1 MASGVP
7 MSLPL
12 RRSVSSPC
20 LVDQSR
26 DTFAEIEMPSET
38 TIIDSGP
45 LMSTPPVMPSKKTLR
60 INPVS
65 SKSRPRSHHASTK
78 SFSLRSGPF
87 AKTDFFSL
95 QRAVPNELTS
105 DKRRSCSMGDDLH
118 LGSQQQQV
126 VGVIQPIAATMAPE
140 ILSWTFRHLMDRKSI
155 LNCGLVCRRWYGP
168 AREELAHLLRDMPYN
183 GQGLIQAIRTRFV
196 SETLSTLSVFVF
208 DKLLWNLAEVYYYSN
223 PDTKAIFAPQ
233 YPPDMLYHLFWTFL
247 FVDQEFRNPRT
258 KSKVNS
264 AYYIRLL
271 QGEGC
276 GYPKQHFHKKV
287 FKNIFNDIRAKP
299 LLPSPHLIQSL
310 QALGDGH
317 GGLGGATASS
327 SLFMRFSGSLRID
340 DSLRRIRRW
349 WRSMREIGSQINSGP
364 ALEGSGSSTSTI
376 NAMTRV
382 SNFSNGGTCS
392 SQDTSEVLRVSD
404 IDSRLLDPKDLTKSS
419 LSGSHQDSC
428 GSRSTLSSPALHR
441 SSLFNGSGSKSD
453 VSTHHQHHLP
463 FMNDGFTS
471 VGFGWHPDGDG
482 LDGVVKLPF
491 SEKPSRLGDQHQIM
505 KAASFVAEINHY
517 EDVS

>member
-1 MASGVP
+1 MSTSIDGSLISSAFTSNSVARRWEWNHTGPDNTRLAVPVPVPREGIPERHQVDTLVTDDPQAPPLNIRSSFTSPHLRLVASCRNYFSRGRRALRGFSRPTSPTLDDNKQDYIIEHESFHSVNMASGVP

-26 DTFAEIEMPSET
+26 DTFAETET
-38 TIIDSGP
+38 SSKTITIDSVP
-45 LMSTPPVMPSKKTLR
+45 LMPTPPAMPSKKTLKV
-60 INPVS
+60 NPVS
-65 SKSRPRSHHASTK
+65 GKSRPRSHHASTK

-140 ILSWTFRHLMDRKSI
+140 ILSWIFRHLMDRKSI
-155 LNCGLVCRRWYGP
+155 LNCSLVCRRWYGP

-287 FKNIFNDIRAKP
+287 FK
-299 LLPSPHLIQSL
+299 SL

-349 WRSMREIGSQINSGP
+349 WRSMREIGSQINSAP

-382 SNFSNGGTCS
+382 SNFSNGDYLIQKT
-392 SQDTSEVLRVSD
+392 
-404 IDSRLLDPKDLTKSS
+404 
-419 LSGSHQDSC
+419 
-428 GSRSTLSSPALHR
+428 
-441 SSLFNGSGSKSD
+441 
-453 VSTHHQHHLP
+453 
-463 FMNDGFTS
+463 
-471 VGFGWHPDGDG
+471 
-482 LDGVVKLPF
+482 
-491 SEKPSRLGDQHQIM
+491 
-505 KAASFVAEINHY
+505 
-517 EDVS
+517 